1 MLHRQQ
7 HISTISIIMTCLL
20 SLMSSS
26 IFPRS
31 CLSTTNK
38 VMAYTTTI
46 SSFVPSTASRCA
58 LLSKGSYYK
67 STSSS
72 SSSSSCRRNISSTT
86 SLFAMLKSSRSN
98 LVMWGEEDALNKQS
112 RPGKC
117 SIYNDVGVRNLI
129 YMVQRY
135 CAIFSTQNCV
145 PNIFTCNIFNTYSHP
160 IIIQLL
166 IGNIK

>member
-1 MLHRQQ
+1 
-7 HISTISIIMTCLL
+7 MTCLL

-38 VMAYTTTI
+38 VMAYTTTFST
-46 SSFVPSTASRCA
+46 SSTLTFVPSTASRCA
-58 LLSKGSYYK
+58 LLNKGSYYK
-67 STSSS
+67 STTSSS
-72 SSSSSCRRNISSTT
+72 CCSCRRNISSTT

-117 SIYNDVGVRNLI
+117 SIYNDVVYKI
-129 YMVQRY
+129 
-135 CAIFSTQNCV
+135 
-145 PNIFTCNIFNTYSHP
+145 
-160 IIIQLL
+160 
-166 IGNIK
+166 

>member
-72 SSSSSCRRNISSTT
+72 SSSSSSSSRRNISSTT
-86 SLFAMLKSSRSN
+86 SFAMFKSSRSN
-98 LVMWGEEDALNKQS
+98 LVMWGEEDAPNKQS

-135 CAIFSTQNCV
+135 CNY
-145 PNIFTCNIFNTYSHP
+145 FNSKLCTKHLY
-160 IIIQLL
+160 L
-166 IGNIK
+166 